1 MDNKMILSKKKYI
14 FEKNISESIK
24 ISQDKKIIVVNNNKL
39 FEDFYKV
46 SWNIYQNNK
55 YWVPPFWTEI
65 KSFFDEKDLFWTHGK
80 CKLFVAYK
88 NNIPVGRISAFI
100 DSEYNKINKVK
111 AGFFGFFECIND
123 PEIAS
128 NLLFQ
133 VEKWLKENKIKL
145 LLGPIN
151 GRVDIGVGFLIKG
164 FDSIPYLMANYS
176 LDYYN
181 NFVNNFGMKKSKD
194 LVSYNIDLNKKITEN
209 EKNIAIKKCNKIG
222 IKIRKYNRFRHRSEM
237 KWWIDLLMKEFQDHW
252 GYTSI
257 SNKEVKSRFG
267 IKQLR
272 WIVDPS
278 LFFIAEKNNQPIG
291 FRWSLPDYNILFKE
305 FNGKLGALNFLYT
318 IINKKK
324 IHRGRFIIMGIK
336 KEYRGKGIGTCL
348 NYHTIIEMKK
358 RGYLNA
364 EYGWIDEDN
373 IASRKAGEK
382 IGGKINKIYRIYEK
396 NI

>member
-1 MDNKMILSKKKYI
+1 MILSKKKYI

-24 ISQDKKIIVVNNNKL
+24 ISQDKKIIVVNNKKL
-39 FEDFYKV
+39 FKDFYKV

-80 CKLFVAYK
+80 CKLFEAYK
-88 NNIPVGRISAFI
+88 NNSPVGRISAFI

-133 VEKWLKENKIKL
+133 VEKWLMENKIKL

-151 GRVDIGVGFLIKG
+151 GRVDMGVGFLIKG

-194 LVSYNIDLNKKITEN
+194 LVSYNIDLNKKIIEN
-209 EKNIAIKKCNKIG
+209 EKNIAIKN
-222 IKIRKYNRFRHRSEM
+222 
-237 KWWIDLLMKEFQDHW
+237 
-252 GYTSI
+252 
-257 SNKEVKSRFG
+257 VK
-267 IKQLR
+267 
-272 WIVDPS
+272 
-278 LFFIAEKNNQPIG
+278 
-291 FRWSLPDYNILFKE
+291 
-305 FNGKLGALNFLYT
+305 KL
-318 IINKKK
+318 
-324 IHRGRFIIMGIK
+324 
-336 KEYRGKGIGTCL
+336 E
-348 NYHTIIEMKK
+348 
-358 RGYLNA
+358 
-364 EYGWIDEDN
+364 
-373 IASRKAGEK
+373 
-382 IGGKINKIYRIYEK
+382 
-396 NI
+396 